1 MITGKESRRRINHVN
16 DQMISIPM
24 RLAEM
29 HRRTKR
35 LFCEKRSSRGVNT
48 ALNAQMTPDS
58 ATGISHRGHAV
69 NLLQLA
75 GCRTWKSEWIFSS
88 KTHRAKK
95 PNRLIRQLPD

>member
-1 MITGKESRRRINHVN
+1 
-16 DQMISIPM
+16 
-24 RLAEM
+24 M
-29 HRRTKR
+29 HWRTKR

-58 ATGISHRGHAV
+58 AVGISHRRHGV

-95 PNRLIRQLPD
+95 PNRLIILLKSALRAEKRPKYVFFLREAEFQQHV